1 MTRPRPVRPPRRRV
15 LLIYLALVV
24 APALIAIA
32 VLTGESTGSGHPAG
46 RLPGDPLAA
55 LLLAVAVVVGACAVV
70 GRLAHRVGQP
80 PVVGEILAGLL
91 LGPSLLGAVWPAAGD
106 ALLPDRVVPQLNAL
120 AQIGVVM
127 FLFLTGLE
135 VDTRLLRG
143 RGRTALMVSHVS
155 IAVPFLL
162 GILVAIAAYGRLAPP
177 GISYS
182 AFALFLGVS
191 MSVTALPV
199 LVRILVD
206 LNLLKQEIGVV
217 ALTCA
222 LIDDVTAWSLLALV
236 VALVTASS
244 ALGAVTTVALTGLFV
259 AVLVLVVRPALTR
272 FTDRA
277 SDRRQRGAAPLA
289 LVGVL
294 LCALAT
300 QWIGVHAM
308 FGAFLFGLVFPKD
321 NALATWLLEKIRGLT
336 TTLLLPLFF
345 AYSGLQ
351 TDVGLIGGDVTLWL
365 WSGLL
370 LVTAIVGKLGGS
382 AIAARAAGE
391 GWRRALQLG
400 AMMNCR
406 GLTEL
411 VVLNVGLQLGVLSR
425 TMFTML
431 VLVALV
437 STAMTVPLVRL
448 LTPRAERT
456 ADGPAEEPVED
467 LAVPVAVLAEPPSVE
482 ERRAA

>member
-1 MTRPRPVRPPRRRV
+1 MAEGPARMVRPPRRRA
-15 LLIYLALVV
+15 LLVYLALVV
-24 APALIAIA
+24 VPVLIAVA
-32 VLTGESTGSGHPAG
+32 VLTGEPAGSGHPAG
-46 RLPGDPLAA
+46 HLPGDPLAA
-55 LLLAVAVVVGACAVV
+55 LLLAVAVVVAACAVA
-70 GRLAHRVGQP
+70 GRLAHRIGQP
-80 PVVGEILAGLL
+80 PVVGEIVAGLL
-91 LGPSLLGAVWPAAGD
+91 LGPSLLGAVWPAASSV
-106 ALLPDRVVPQLNAL
+106 LLPAKVVPQLNVL

-135 VDTRLLRG
+135 VETTLLRG
-143 RGRTALMVSHVS
+143 RGRTAVVVSHVS

-162 GILVAIAAYGRLAPP
+162 GVLAAVAAYGRLAPP

-206 LNLLKQEIGVV
+206 LGLLRQEIGVV

-222 LIDDVTAWSLLALV
+222 LIDDVTAWCLLALA

-244 ALGAVTTVALTGLFV
+244 ALGALTTVALTAVFV
-259 AVLVLVVRPALTR
+259 AVLMLLVRPALLR
-272 FTDRA
+272 FVRRANDRT
-277 SDRRQRGAAPLA
+277 QRGAAPLA

-294 LCALAT
+294 LSAMTT

-308 FGAFLFGLVFPKD
+308 FGAFLFGLVFPKN
-321 NALATWLLEKIRGLT
+321 NALATWLLEKVRGMT

-351 TDVGLIGGDVTLWL
+351 TDVGLIGGNGALWL
-365 WSGLL
+365 WCGLL
-370 LVTAIVGKLGGS
+370 LLIAVVGKLGGT
-382 AIAARAAGE
+382 AVAARAAGE
-391 GWRRALQLG
+391 GWRRSLQLG

-411 VVLNVGLQLGVLSR
+411 VVLNIGLQLGVLSR

-431 VLVALV
+431 VIMALL

-448 LTPRAERT
+448 LTPRRGLPAAVDDPIRAALP
-456 ADGPAEEPVED
+456 ADLGPAEEQ
-467 LAVPVAVLAEPPSVE
+467 
-482 ERRAA
+482 RAA